1 MVAAGLAVAVVG
13 VFAMADTET
22 NDGEGDGLSGKPSGP
37 YFNPQLRHWAD
48 GMCESRASLRALR
61 ADSLKQ
67 ADRLRGKAG
76 EPASEQAS
84 GSVASSYL
92 LSASKAL
99 DSISRNF
106 GAVDSLTRIPD
117 TERLRAAYVREID
130 RVRPQVAE
138 LSDADGLARLSAR
151 ERIGRAERVTSL
163 VAAIKEP
170 SPSWD
175 DLVQTDELFES
186 AANSPGCVA
195 IRQAERE
202 RSAPTPTPLPAADG
216 ASVAACA
223 DGACEVRVTTPAT
236 RIKVRDLTLEVDR
249 NDTKVTVRHS
259 YPSGGA
265 VRVNLSDEGARGTFG
280 RGGGTTVTVE
290 LKGINKGNAVLGI
303 SSSS

>member
-186 AANSPGCVA
+186 AANSPAAWRYGRPSA
-195 IRQAERE
+195 SGPRRRRRRSPRPTARPSPPARTAPARSGSRRRPPAS
-202 RSAPTPTPLPAADG
+202 RSA
-216 ASVAACA
+216 
-223 DGACEVRVTTPAT
+223 
-236 RIKVRDLTLEVDR
+236 I
-249 NDTKVTVRHS
+249 
-259 YPSGGA
+259 
-265 VRVNLSDEGARGTFG
+265 
-280 RGGGTTVTVE
+280 
-290 LKGINKGNAVLGI
+290 
-303 SSSS
+303 